1 MSDAQ
6 NAAGFRALDSQIAML
21 KVLVDLPDACVP
33 GVARAME
40 QETHRTIAAKTD
52 PDGTPWPEKKS
63 GGSDFTFVKASDIV
77 VGSFGR
83 TIITRI
89 KTRHV
94 VLHNNG
100 YARGFVTRRV
110 IPSKSIP
117 RPMVAV
123 IKRACIE
130 EFRKITTTGGA
141 T

>member
-6 NAAGFRALDSQIAML
+6 NAAGFRALESRIAMM
-21 KVLVDLPDACVP
+21 KVLVDLPDECVP
-33 GVARAME
+33 GVARAIE
-40 QETHRTIAAKTD
+40 QETRRTIAAKTD
-52 PDGTPWPEKKS
+52 PDGTPWPPKKT
-63 GGSDFTFVKASDIV
+63 GGTDFTFVKASDIA

-83 TIITRI
+83 TVILRI
-89 KTRHV
+89 KSRPV

-100 YARGFVTRRV
+100 YARGFVMRRV
-110 IPSKSIP
+110 IPTKSIP
-117 RPMVAV
+117 KPMAAA